1 MPAPLQT
8 PATRT
13 CLPSTKIDACA
24 TFGLVSVVIMA
35 GANCAKCSG
44 VVPREDAISG
54 NAAIGFSAGSGTPI
68 IPVEEGKTSCPSQ
81 WNVFAAAAQTCS
93 HASIPICPVAQFALP
108 AFTAT
113 TRMRPLL
120 RARCFRPTMI
130 GAATTRLLVNMAA
143 AFAGASATATAKSA
157 LPLGLIPAFTAA
169 KQKPSGSSSE
179 GTRDESFIVGIYSN
193 QDTNSERITI
203 GNRTPGGIFAHAAG
217 QRSAWRCGC
226 AA

>member
-35 GANCAKCSG
+35 RANCAKCSG

-113 TRMRPLL
+113 TRM
-120 RARCFRPTMI
+120 
-130 GAATTRLLVNMAA
+130 LVNMAA